1 MNATYKKPPPSLKP
15 ASPALRWL
23 RAVLILGIVVGI
35 TIFAVRKTAPR
46 VADLSPEQIE
56 EKMDEEAWPVDD
68 AIAQVNRLDG
78 AARRRVMTG
87 PQAQRYF
94 QKLNNDQRL
103 KFVKETMDRGIR
115 EQIEGYRKMNPEQ
128 RDAFVDEVRRR
139 QDEQRERFKSMSDA
153 ERKQVKEMLESGEF
167 TEAIERAMKSYLGVT
182 TSAERAELAPLFDA
196 ALENLQTVRSG
207 R

>member
-1 MNATYKKPPPSLKP
+1 MNAYKKNPPPAARA

-23 RAVLILGIVVGI
+23 RAVLILGILVGI

-56 EKMDEEAWPVDD
+56 EKMDAENWPVED
-68 AIAQVNRLDG
+68 AIVQVNRLDG

-94 QKLNNDQRL
+94 QKLTNDQRL

-115 EQIEGYRKMNPEQ
+115 EQIEGYRKMNTEQ
-128 RDAFVDEVRRR
+128 RDAFVEEIRRR
-139 QDEQRERFKSMSDA
+139 QEEQRERFNSMSDA

-196 ALENLQTVRSG
+196 ALENLQFVR
-207 R
+207 RQQ

>member
-1 MNATYKKPPPSLKP
+1 MKNQPNRRASPAPS
-15 ASPALRWL
+15 SPALRWL
-23 RAVLILGIVVGI
+23 RAVLVLGILIGI

-46 VADLSPEQIE
+46 VADLSPEQVE
-56 EKMDEEAWPVDD
+56 EKMDEEAWPIEE
-68 AIAQVNRLDG
+68 AIVQVNRLDG

-94 QKLNNDQRL
+94 QKLDNDQRL

-115 EQIEGYRKMNPEQ
+115 EQIEGYRKMTPEQ
-128 RDAFVDEVRRR
+128 RDSFVDQIRRQ
-139 QDEQRERFKSMSDA
+139 QDEQRERIKSLSDA
-153 ERKQVKEMLESGEF
+153 EKKKMKEMFESGEF

-196 ALENLQTVRSG
+196 ALENLQFARSAQ
-207 R
+207 